1 MLPRFLKTFLL
12 ASLLLIVPTLF
23 ILYQK
28 RSGGTEWNEWS
39 LTYGTWDSW
48 DVNQK
53 PSSDIE
59 GRHDSALYFEDHWN
73 AGGAAPDYQ
82 STRIVDADREEEP
95 NGAWVYRIGE
105 TVISIDELEAYRQ
118 WKESRRNEAPFS
130 KEEMPSSA
138 DAWQDDSVV
147 LGNVIMPKLGNATA
161 KAELGRAAWKLL
173 HLVTLKYP
181 EEPTT
186 NERAALKSYFHLFA
200 RLYPCGECAAE
211 FQALLKE
218 YPPQTSSRKSAS
230 LWLCSIHNMV
240 NARLGKPEFDCLTL
254 DATYDCGCAEDD
266 PPASIQAD

>member
-161 KAELGRAAWKLL
+161 KYVIFSIAVRHLMSPCLSEPSWDEQLGSCFTWSLSNTPRCVDLPL
-173 HLVTLKYP
+173 HF
-181 EEPTT
+181 
-186 NERAALKSYFHLFA
+186 S
-200 RLYPCGECAAE
+200 C
-211 FQALLKE
+211 
-218 YPPQTSSRKSAS
+218 
-230 LWLCSIHNMV
+230 
-240 NARLGKPEFDCLTL
+240 
-254 DATYDCGCAEDD
+254 
-266 PPASIQAD
+266 